1 MIGIARQ
8 DEVGRVEAEFGD
20 PRVVEALLARA
31 AKTTHCLQYIDPYGD
46 TVFNRQQLP
55 VLVEELRAAA
65 AAGDSA
71 LRGRVEALVAFI
83 QPALETPHL
92 YVKFLG
98 E

>member
-8 DEVGRVEAEFGD
+8 DENGRVEAEFED

-46 TVFNRQQLP
+46 TVFNGQQLP

-65 AAGDSA
+65 AGDSA
-71 LRGRVEALVAFI
+71 LRGRVDALVAFI